1 MAPHRSEAAI
11 HTIRERRL
19 ATEKKRVKYT
29 VSQAKNLMRCC
40 LDEIL
45 DPGPSSVDELWL
57 YFESACACCGM
68 PLDRAQRQGHVD
80 HATTGGGNQLG
91 NLILACARCNG
102 DEKLDQA
109 WQAFLLFKTSG
120 DHSTLAERT
129 ERIESWFANHP
140 IRTITL
146 SSDALQLRDEIEA
159 LIGQFHRKCNE
170 LKVAIR
176 RCDETPIENS
186 DASLAGD
193 SNS

>member
-1 MAPHRSEAAI
+1 MQ
-11 HTIRERRL
+11 
-19 ATEKKRVKYT
+19 KKRMKYT
-29 VSQAKNLMRCC
+29 VSQAKNLMRRS

-57 YFESACACCGM
+57 HFESACAYCGV
-68 PLDRAQRQGHVD
+68 PLDRALRQGHVD

-109 WQAFLLFKTSG
+109 WRPFLLLKTSG
-120 DHSTLAERT
+120 DRNALAKRT

-140 IRTITL
+140 IRTIPL
-146 SSDALQLRDEIEA
+146 SSEALHLRDEIEV
-159 LIGQFHRKCNE
+159 LIEQFHRKCNE
-170 LKVAIR
+170 LKLAIR
-176 RCDETPIENS
+176 RCDETPIDGS
-186 DASLAGD
+186 DAWLAGD